1 MGFCF
6 LIEIS
11 WIQTHGFL
19 RLPKSVGGWPTMDR
33 QRQSGTMDTQIQ
45 WWFWSWTRG
54 SYMPINVDQKRIGSK
69 RQTSTMTRMGSSAIK
84 VTATFDLQRDS
95 NSILGDSCN
104 SSFYVAYIIWF
115 WGSNLFGYVVFF
127 LHVPPHTHQSHRVY
141 PMRFARALIDLTDKM
156 KSTALGAP
164 ELPAVVPTALE
175 VFREWPQG
183 NDSEEWP
190 FAHFDVMFNYL
201 RGSRK
206 LKIPPEWRGTIA
218 DSLGDA

>member
-1 MGFCF
+1 MAHYGSTTPKRHYGYSNSVVVLELDKGKLYAHQRRPKTDRVKTADIYYDKNGVKRYKGNRNLRPTERLEFNFRRFMQFFF
-6 LIEIS
+6 LCCVYYLILRFKS
-11 WIQTHGFL
+11 L
-19 RLPKSVGGWPTMDR
+19 RL
-33 QRQSGTMDTQIQ
+33 
-45 WWFWSWTRG
+45 
-54 SYMPINVDQKRIGSK
+54 
-69 RQTSTMTRMGSSAIK
+69 
-84 VTATFDLQRDS
+84 
-95 NSILGDSCN
+95 CC
-104 SSFYVAYIIWF
+104 
-115 WGSNLFGYVVFF
+115 FF